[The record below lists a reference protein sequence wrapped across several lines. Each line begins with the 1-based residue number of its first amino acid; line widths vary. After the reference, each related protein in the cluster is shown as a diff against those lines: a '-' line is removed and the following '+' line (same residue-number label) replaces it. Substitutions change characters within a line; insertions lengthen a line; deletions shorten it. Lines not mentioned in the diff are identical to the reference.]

1 MGVIQF
7 KTNIPVSHHKNNFL
21 FFRLEAFPSWEN
33 CPHCPS
39 PPCLQDVQTRVNQAL
54 PAVRKSVQS
63 STVHQKHSASYE
75 YNFQCLRSHGK
86 KKQKRNR
93 WNCLSIF
100 HSIYP
105 KYYQV
110 NMLSI
115 KKTVIELFY
124 FFGMSLKS
132 RVVYTY
138 SMCRFWQATTK
149 VLKGLMWL
157 VATRPKSADLERIIF
172 WSWKKKATD
181 QWSGNSNNVSKRCT
195 AIYNFKHN
203 LKFNVF

>member
-39 PPCLQDVQTRVNQAL
+39 PPSFRDVQTRVNQAP

-63 STVHQKHSASYE
+63 STVHQKHMPVMSTIFSVSEAM
-75 YNFQCLRSHGK
+75 G

-115 KKTVIELFY
+115 KKPIIELFY

-138 SMCRFWQATTK
+138 SMCQFWQATTK

-157 VATRPKSADLERIIF
+157 VATRPNSADLEHIIF
-172 WSWKKKATD
+172 WSWKIKATD